1 MANFYLRKKRNIS
14 TKEQENL
21 YYSSFSSHG
30 GIMKRGSF
38 FLREAQSESPKRIR
52 KDVEHLFYDW
62 DGKKNVI
69 PLRWMQTQG
78 FIVLYPTSF
87 VPLAGVEVHVP
98 YELDRG
104 SDALERNQFQL
115 RISVGIMSTTFRAL
129 YTTLA
134 FKSYLVAQ
142 HC

>member
-1 MANFYLRKKRNIS
+1 
-14 TKEQENL
+14 
-21 YYSSFSSHG
+21 
-30 GIMKRGSF
+30 
-38 FLREAQSESPKRIR
+38 
-52 KDVEHLFYDW
+52 
-62 DGKKNVI
+62 
-69 PLRWMQTQG
+69 MQTQD
-78 FIVLYPTSF
+78 FIVLYLTSF

-104 SDALERNQFQL
+104 SDAVGKKS
-115 RISVGIMSTTFRAL
+115 ISTPNFRRDYVYDLSSL

>member
-1 MANFYLRKKRNIS
+1 
-14 TKEQENL
+14 
-21 YYSSFSSHG
+21 
-30 GIMKRGSF
+30 
-38 FLREAQSESPKRIR
+38 
-52 KDVEHLFYDW
+52 
-62 DGKKNVI
+62 
-69 PLRWMQTQG
+69 MQTQG

-104 SDALERNQFQL
+104 SDAVGKKS
-115 RISVGIMSTTFRAL
+115 ISTPNFRRDYVYDLSSL

>member
-52 KDVEHLFYDW
+52 KDVEHLFYEW
-62 DGKKNVI
+62 DGKK
-69 PLRWMQTQG
+69 M
-78 FIVLYPTSF
+78 
-87 VPLAGVEVHVP
+87 
-98 YELDRG
+98 
-104 SDALERNQFQL
+104 
-115 RISVGIMSTTFRAL
+115 
-129 YTTLA
+129 
-134 FKSYLVAQ
+134 
-142 HC
+142 

>member
-1 MANFYLRKKRNIS
+1 
-14 TKEQENL
+14 
-21 YYSSFSSHG
+21 
-30 GIMKRGSF
+30 
-38 FLREAQSESPKRIR
+38 
-52 KDVEHLFYDW
+52 
-62 DGKKNVI
+62 
-69 PLRWMQTQG
+69 MQTQG